1 MILQALCKYYDILA
15 REDTNDLPRDG
26 FSMGKADFALILSK
40 DGELSGIMDLREKD
54 GKKVISK
61 QMLVPEQ
68 SGRSGR
74 NAPSYFLCDNAKYV
88 LGIGDD
94 EKLSAF
100 SRFKELHKNILEP
113 ENPVIKFLDNW
124 RPNEEISTIKVE
136 KYNEKSGKKTEE
148 SQYAFKNLHIEKYKE
163 EFANNPNIIFKIEG
177 VKGYVHEDKE
187 IFNDWYSSS
196 SNNKDDIKM
205 QCLVTGNF
213 DTISRLHT
221 PIKGVKNAQAA
232 GASIISFNDE
242 SFCSYGKEASF
253 NAPVSRDAMFKYTTV
268 LKYMLNDP
276 KYRLFIGD
284 ATVVFW
290 AEKTGIYEDLLA
302 ELFNPSNEEASN
314 EEASKEISE
323 KDVKTR
329 DLARDILQRY
339 SMGLNLRKDA
349 YDLDP
354 NTNVHILGISP
365 NNARLSIAF
374 YEVNTFENFIKR
386 LADHYSNMNIAG
398 NVKPIPIWAILN
410 ETLPKVSKDKKVSP
424 VLSKNLMNSIFTGNQ
439 YPASLYNA
447 MISRIRADRDI
458 NYKRA
463 AIIKAYLTRK
473 YKVYKNEEEITVSLN
488 ESNSSVPY
496 QLGRLFA
503 VLEKAQKEALGI
515 TTIKDRYF
523 TSASATPASVFPVMM
538 KLSLHHTAKA
548 EWGRSLENQKGE
560 ILKKVDQF
568 PKRLSLD
575 EQGEFI
581 LGYYH
586 QSQAFYTKK
595 MRKKE
600 RLNNE

>member
-1 MILQALCKYYDILA
+1 MILQALCKYYDILE
-15 REDTNDLPRDG
+15 REDTSDLPRDG
-26 FSMGKADFALILSK
+26 FSLGKADFALILSK
-40 DGELSGIMDLREKD
+40 DGELTGIMDLREKD
-54 GKKVISK
+54 GKRIISK

-68 SGRSGR
+68 SGRSGK

-100 SRFKELHKNILEP
+100 SRFKELHKSVLEP
-113 ENPVIKFLDNW
+113 KHPVIKFLDNW
-124 RPNEEISTIKVE
+124 KPKEEISTIKVE

-148 SQYAFKNLHIEKYKE
+148 NQYAFKNINIDKYKE

-177 VKGYVHEDKE
+177 VKGYVHEDEE
-187 IFNDWYSSS
+187 IFNAWHKNS

-232 GASIISFNDE
+232 GASIVSFNNE

-253 NAPVSRDAMFKYTTV
+253 NAPISRNAMFKYTTV
-268 LKYMLNDP
+268 LKYLLNNP

-284 ATVVFW
+284 STVVFW

-302 ELFNPSNEEASN
+302 ELFNPSNEEID
-314 EEASKEISE
+314 EGISE
-323 KDVKTR
+323 KNVKTR

-339 SMGLNLRKDA
+339 SVGLNLRKEA

-374 YEVNTFENFIKR
+374 YEVNTFEYFVKR

-398 NVKPIPIWAILN
+398 NIRPIPIWVILN

-424 VLSKNLMNSIFTGNQ
+424 VLSKSLMNSILTGNQ

-458 NYKRA
+458 NYKRV
-463 AIIKAYLTRK
+463 AIIKACLTRK
-473 YKVYKNEEEITVSLN
+473 YKLYKNKEEITVSLN

-496 QLGRLFA
+496 HLGRLFA

-548 EWGRSLENQKGE
+548 EWGRSIEKQKGE

-568 PKRLSLD
+568 PKHLSLD

-586 QSQAFYTKK
+586 QSQAFYTKNE
-595 MRKKE
+595 KKGE
-600 RLNNE
+600 VK